1 MTASF
6 QGRPFHAASLHS
18 NAAGSIT
25 SLGPSTSCG
34 WKREAGSGTSCP
46 PLIRYRYS
54 VPAPASGS
62 RCSYHPSRSRLR
74 ETDFCPTT
82 NSTPFADGAHRRKRT
97 PPPGCTS
104 APKGMEWPARTSSH
118 QHEEQQGAPRRLVY
132 RAEPVVR
139 AFKNR
144 IVGVEEPGPV
154 LAIGHFRKLE
164 VDDVMVRIRHHE
176 ERLVFAALLDAA
188 FLRPA
193 VEHHAEALGAPV
205 LPVRLL
211 HLGRFRG
218 EPGHVLHIEVRVV
231 RTGEEAAALQDGV
244 AHADLDQALG
254 ELEELAAAVVQLR
267 PIDPVDFVV
276 LAVGVVV
283 AELAA
288 AELVAG
294 EDHRRAERQQ
304 QGREK
309 IALLPLS
316 DGGYRRIFRR
326 TLGAVVEGD
335 IVGVA
340 VAVLLAV
347 RLVVLLVVRDEVVE
361 GEAVVGSDEIDARP
375 RAPAAPV
382 EHV

>member
-62 RCSYHPSRSRLR
+62 RCSYQPSRSRLR
-74 ETDFCPTT
+74 ATDFSPTT
-82 NSTPFADGAHRRKRT
+82 NSTRFAEGAHRRKRT

-104 APKGMEWPARTSSH
+104 APNGMEWLACTSTH
-118 QHEEQQGAPRRLVY
+118 QHEEEQRAPRHLVDG
-132 RAEPVVR
+132 AEAVVG
-139 AFKNR
+139 ALEVR
-144 IVGVEEPGPV
+144 IIGVEEPRPV
-154 LAIGHFRKLE
+154 LAIGDFRKLE
-164 VDDVMVRIRHHE
+164 VDDVVVRVRHHE
-176 ERLVFAALLDAA
+176 ERLVLAALLDAA
-188 FLRPA
+188 FLRA
-193 VEHHAEALGAPV
+193 AIEHHAEALGAPV

-231 RTGEEAAALQDGV
+231 HTGEEAAALQDGM

-267 PIDPVDFVV
+267 PVDPGELVV
-276 LAVGVVV
+276 LAVGIVV
-283 AELAA
+283 AVLRVAH
-288 AELVAG
+288 LVAG
-294 EDHRRAERQQ
+294 DEHRRALRQEQ
-304 QGREK
+304 RGEEIAPLPFAQG
-309 IALLPLS
+309 
-316 DGGYRRIFRR
+316 
-326 TLGAVVEGD
+326 
-335 IVGVA
+335 
-340 VAVLLAV
+340 
-347 RLVVLLVVRDEVVE
+347 
-361 GEAVVGSDEIDARP
+361 
-375 RAPAAPV
+375 
-382 EHV
+382 